1 MRGGTLRRRWGVL
14 VVSFFVA
21 TLVIFILDLA
31 ATSTPSTPGFDDG
44 LRGRDV
50 LDSADTAT
58 SGPAAA
64 SAAPS
69 FLPLS
74 LIIVSSGLLL
84 AFSFARLRRSRLL
97 ENAIRKRVYEFIAEH
112 PGKHYRAI
120 LSDLGLSMGVLTYH
134 LNTLERGGM
143 ITSSQDGVYRRFYT
157 AGRKA
162 ELRRF
167 LSKIQQRIVAV
178 IEQNVGISQTGIA
191 RTLEISRPLV
201 NYHLHVLEDAGFVRL
216 VPRGRET
223 GCFLGAAKPA

>member
-1 MRGGTLRRRWGVL
+1 MRGGTLRGMWGVL
-14 VVSFFVA
+14 LVSFFVA
-21 TLVIFILDLA
+21 SLVIFILDI
-31 ATSTPSTPGFDDG
+31 TTSSTPSTPGFDDG

-50 LDSADTAT
+50 LDSADAAT

-74 LIIVSSGLLL
+74 LVIVSSGLLL
-84 AFSFARLRRSRLL
+84 AFGFARLQRNRLL
-97 ENAIRKRVYEFIAEH
+97 ENVIRKRIYEFIAKH

-143 ITSSQDGVYRRFYT
+143 ISSSQDGVYRRFYLS
-157 AGRKA
+157 GRKA

-178 IEQNVGISQTGIA
+178 VEQNGGISQARIA
-191 RTLEISRPLV
+191 QTLELSRPLV
-201 NYHLHVLEDAGFVRL
+201 NYHLHVLQDAGLVRL
-216 VPRGRET
+216 VPHGRET
-223 GCFLGAAKPA
+223 GCFLAAAERA

>member
-1 MRGGTLRRRWGVL
+1 MKRGALREMWGVL

-21 TLVIFILDLA
+21 SLAIFILNLA
-31 ATSTPSTPGFDDG
+31 TDSSPSTPGFDERLPG
-44 LRGRDV
+44 GDV
-50 LDSADTAT
+50 LDSANSDAL
-58 SGPAAA
+58 AA

-69 FLPLS
+69 FLPLF
-74 LIIVSSGLLL
+74 LVIVSSALLL
-84 AFSFARLRRSRLL
+84 AFSFARLQRHRLL
-97 ENAIRKRVYEFIAEH
+97 ENAIRKRIYEFISER

-143 ITSSQDGVYRRFYT
+143 ITSSQDGVYRRFYP

-178 IEQNVGISQTGIA
+178 IEQNGGISQAGIA
-191 RTLEISRPLV
+191 QNLEISRPLV
-201 NYHLHVLEDAGFVRL
+201 NYHLHVLEDAGVVRL

-223 GCFLGAAKPA
+223 GCFLAAAEPGY